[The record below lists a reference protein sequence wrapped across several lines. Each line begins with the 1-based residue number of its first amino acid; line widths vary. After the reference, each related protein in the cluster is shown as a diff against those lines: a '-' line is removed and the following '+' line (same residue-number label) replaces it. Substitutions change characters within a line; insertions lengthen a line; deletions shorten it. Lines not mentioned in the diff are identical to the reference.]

1 MVRKY
6 MYRASRIMAG
16 FLVLLRHSLV
26 LFTLLKGAI
35 HHDQLEEKRLRENH
49 LQRSPRQ

>member
-26 LFTLLKGAI
+26 LFMLLKGAI

-49 LQRSPRQ
+49 LQRNP